1 MAKGVTYM
9 NNVDI
14 ETFWA
19 VVENGSMTAAAEALF
34 ITQPTLSGRVQ
45 SLENEVG
52 AKLFIRGR
60 GMKELRLTEAGENF
74 LPLARRWRT
83 LLSETDDFAAAK
95 RQEYLHL
102 AAVYTANRYILPPVY
117 QRFLEREMPTALW
130 VETMRAPD
138 AISAVTQGVCDLAIV
153 DMLPDHDQRLDVRLL
168 FRESFIALTS
178 DFTAFGA
185 LAQWRSYL

>member
-1 MAKGVTYM
+1 M
-9 NNVDI
+9 
-14 ETFWA
+14 
-19 VVENGSMTAAAEALF
+19 
-34 ITQPTLSGRVQ
+34 
-45 SLENEVG
+45 G

-60 GMKELRLTEAGENF
+60 GMKDLRLTEAGENF

-83 LLSETDDFAAAK
+83 LLPETDDFAAAK

-168 FRESFIALTS
+168 FRESFIVLTILCLTGMGGAILGLTGPIIAVLALTS
-178 DFTAFGA
+178 GFTAFGA
-185 LAQWRSYL
+185 LAQWCSYL